1 MLLRVLL
8 ACAAG
13 LGLAAFTYGR
23 LEGLGRRGLVPMA
36 ARAVAWAALL
46 LLVANASCPVPGAA
60 GRPIV
65 LLDASLSMSA
75 AGGRWEEARRA
86 AAGTGEVVPF
96 GDERDRADTVPDRG
110 ASRLGPALAAAAGGR
125 PVVVVTDGEIDDLP
139 ELPADLLGA
148 VGVRLFPRAAVPD
161 LAVTR
166 VSGPARATA
175 GDTVR
180 IAVDLAALGG
190 YVADSV
196 AVRVA
201 DGAGRPV
208 VRATARLQGGTGR
221 VELSVPT
228 AALGPGEHLLQ
239 VGVDAA
245 AADREPRT
253 DQRLHLLTV
262 ARTPGVVLLASPPDW
277 DSRFLYR
284 ALVTVAD
291 LPTRGYL
298 RVAADRWRSMA
309 DLRPVPAE
317 EVRQAAR
324 GADLLVLKG
333 GTEGLSTGSR
343 ARAVWR
349 WPSGEGGETPLA
361 GDWYAAAGGA
371 SPLAGALAGT
381 PVESL
386 PPLAQVAAIE
396 PPADAWVALT
406 AQEGRRGPPRAVVF
420 GRQGSRGRELVV
432 AADGLWRWA
441 FPGGAGEQAY
451 RGLVGTAVAWL
462 LGAPDSAAGR
472 ARSVRP
478 VVQQGRPLVFAWAG
492 AGTPEPTVVRFSG
505 AAART
510 DTLRFDGAGTARAWL
525 PAGAYR
531 YAVDGGGAGTVA
543 VEAYSDEF
551 LPRAVTLTERA
562 PRATPPAGSRS
573 VRDLL
578 WLSALLVAALAAEWL
593 ARRRLGLR

>member
-13 LGLAAFTYGR
+13 LALATFTYLR

-60 GRPIV
+60 GRPMV

-75 AGGRWEEARRA
+75 AGGRWAEARRA
-86 AAGTGEVVPF
+86 AAETGEVVPF
-96 GDERDRADTVPDRG
+96 GDERERPDTVPDRG

-180 IAVDLAALGG
+180 LTVELTALAG
-190 YVADSV
+190 YQGDSV
-196 AVRVA
+196 AVQVA
-201 DGAGRPV
+201 DGSGRPV
-208 VRATARLQGGTGR
+208 VRGLARLQGGAAR
-221 VELSVPT
+221 VELPVPT
-228 AALGPGEHLLQ
+228 APLGPGAHLLQ
-239 VGVDAA
+239 VGVNAGG
-245 AADREPRT
+245 ADREPRT

-262 ARTPGVVLLASPPDW
+262 VRTPGVVLLASPPDW

-291 LPTRGYL
+291 LPTRGYA

-309 DLRPVPAE
+309 DLRPVPVE

-333 GTEGLSTGSR
+333 GTEAWATGAR

-371 SPLAGALAGT
+371 SPLAGALAVS

-386 PPLAQVAAIE
+386 PPLAQVSAVE

-406 AQEGRRGPPRAVVF
+406 AQDGRRGPPRTVVY
-420 GRQGSRGRELVV
+420 GRQTGGGRELVV
-432 AADGLWRWA
+432 AGDGLWRWA

-451 RGLVGTAVAWL
+451 RALVGAAVGWL

-472 ARSVRP
+472 ARPIRP

-492 AGTPEPTVVRFSG
+492 AGTPVPAVVRFSG
-505 AAART
+505 AGART
-510 DTLRFDGAGTARAWL
+510 DTLRFDGAGTARVWL
-525 PAGAYR
+525 APGAYR
-531 YAVDGGGAGTVA
+531 YAVDGGGEGTVA
-543 VEAYSDEF
+543 VETYSDEF
-551 LPRAVTLTERA
+551 LPRAVALTERA
-562 PRATPPAGSRS
+562 PGAAPPAASRS

-578 WLSALLVAALAAEWL
+578 WLSALVVAALAAEWL